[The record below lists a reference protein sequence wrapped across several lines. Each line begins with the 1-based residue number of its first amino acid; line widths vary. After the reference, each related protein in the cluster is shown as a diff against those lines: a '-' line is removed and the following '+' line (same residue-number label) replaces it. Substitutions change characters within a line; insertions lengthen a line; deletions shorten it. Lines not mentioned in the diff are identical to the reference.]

1 MKARNENSL
10 SPGAGLVLVLVR
22 VASITTFTNQDE
34 KRSVSGFQAASDI
47 GTSARCD
54 SGGLPCVAA
63 AATIVRTRSP
73 STHGAVR
80 PNPRQVLISRWFK
93 VRNLQINGKKSSRAV
108 SDNGTRRVTGSSGV
122 KAPAAARACLLHCS
136 SSSELTEEEQEDL
149 TDWLS
154 DCLTDCLTVCLTDW
168 LTV

>member
-1 MKARNENSL
+1 MKARDENSL
-10 SPGAGLVLVLVR
+10 SPGAVLCWAGLVLVR

-63 AATIVRTRSP
+63 AATIVRTRNP

-80 PNPRQVLISRWFK
+80 PNPQ
-93 VRNLQINGKKSSRAV
+93 QG
-108 SDNGTRRVTGSSGV
+108 SDLPVI
-122 KAPAAARACLLHCS
+122 
-136 SSSELTEEEQEDL
+136 
-149 TDWLS
+149 
-154 DCLTDCLTVCLTDW
+154 
-168 LTV
+168 